1 MIAEQ
6 AGAWRRT
13 VKGLFSKKGG
23 PAFLGLSVSR
33 IWTYAFFIALL
44 NQVETACSSLPATS
58 ILFFLSAAAVA
69 LAIALVA
76 PRIER
81 VFARR
86 APWVVGVIGTIG
98 AMCVV
103 VCNAVGTNAIACACV
118 VFGGGTLAL
127 VRLAWGQLYATLSQ
141 REVGIYTASSFL
153 VATLANIVLK
163 LLPWPCTVMTL
174 IALPAISGMLIKRTG
189 DLIDVVPSGAP
200 SSPRASEAHAKSSP
214 SIALAQLTL
223 GMFVFVFANSLIR
236 MLVINGAEQGWVGG
250 WGTLAVDAVVALLF
264 ICLYVTVRGMSP
276 LPAYRC
282 TLILMVAGY
291 TLCTLVPEERQS
303 VTMSLVLVGYGLF
316 DLLSWAV
323 MANVAS
329 RVHTS
334 SLRVFGLGVGMTV
347 AGRALGYAV
356 GAICA
361 TQQAVG
367 NLSLQSLSM
376 LMVLLL
382 VVACASILPES
393 AFGRIGHPRDT
404 ENPLPGEFISQASGP
419 SFESVC
425 VSIARRGSLTTRETD
440 VLLPLA
446 RGHNAQAISN
456 ELSITKGTVQTHVKH
471 IYAKLGLHSQQE
483 LIELVESACNQK
495 DARQQFE

>member
-1 MIAEQ
+1 MIAKQ
-6 AGAWRRT
+6 ASAWRRT
-13 VKGLFSKKGG
+13 AKGLFSKKGG
-23 PAFLGLSVSR
+23 PTFLGLSVSR
-33 IWTYAFFIALL
+33 VWTYAFFIALL
-44 NQVETACSSLPATS
+44 NQVETAYPSLPATS
-58 ILFFLSAAAVA
+58 ILFFLSAAVVA
-69 LAIALVA
+69 LAIAFAA
-76 PRIER
+76 PRIEH
-81 VFARR
+81 VFARCV
-86 APWVVGVIGTIG
+86 PWIVGVIGTIG
-98 AMCVV
+98 ASCVV
-103 VCNAVGTNAIACACV
+103 ICNTAGTNALVCACV

-141 REVGIYTASSFL
+141 REAGIYTASSFL
-153 VATLANIVLK
+153 VATLVNIILK
-163 LLPWPCTVMTL
+163 LLPWPCTVVTL
-174 IALPAISGMLIKRTG
+174 IALPVISSLLIKRTG
-189 DLIDVVPSGAP
+189 NLIDVTPSDAP

-236 MLVINGAEQGWVGG
+236 TLVVNGAEQGWVGG
-250 WGTLAVDAVVALLF
+250 WGTLAVDATVALLF

-303 VTMSLVLVGYGLF
+303 ITMSLVLVGYGLF
-316 DLLSWAV
+316 DLLSWTV
-323 MANVAS
+323 MASVAS
-329 RVHTS
+329 RVRTS

-347 AGRALGYAV
+347 AGRALGYVV
-356 GAICA
+356 GATCA

-367 NLSLQSLSM
+367 NLSLQSLAL
-376 LMVLLL
+376 LMVFLL

-404 ENPLPGEFISQASGP
+404 ETPMPGEFAHASGP
-419 SFESVC
+419 SFESAC
-425 VSIARRGSLTTRETD
+425 VSIAHRGSLTAREID

-483 LIELVESACNQK
+483 LIELVESMCSQA
-495 DARQQFE
+495 DAQGQSE

>member
-1 MIAEQ
+1 
-6 AGAWRRT
+6 
-13 VKGLFSKKGG
+13 
-23 PAFLGLSVSR
+23 
-33 IWTYAFFIALL
+33 
-44 NQVETACSSLPATS
+44 
-58 ILFFLSAAAVA
+58 
-69 LAIALVA
+69 
-76 PRIER
+76 
-81 VFARR
+81 
-86 APWVVGVIGTIG
+86 
-98 AMCVV
+98 MCVV
-103 VCNAVGTNAIACACV
+103 VCNAVGTNTIAYACV

-127 VRLAWGQLYATLSQ
+127 VRLAWGQLYTTLSQ

-153 VATLANIVLK
+153 VATLANIILK
-163 LLPWPCTVMTL
+163 LLPWPCTVVTL
-174 IALPAISGMLIKRTG
+174 IALPAISGLLIKRTG
-189 DLIDVVPSGAP
+189 DLIDTVPSGAT
-200 SSPRASEAHAKSSP
+200 SSPEASEAHAKSSP

-334 SLRVFGLGVGMTV
+334 PLRVFGLGVGMTV
-347 AGRALGYAV
+347 AGRALGYVV
-356 GAICA
+356 GTICA

-393 AFGRIGHPRDT
+393 AFGRIGHPRDN

-446 RGHNAQAISN
+446 RGHNAQSISN

-483 LIELVESACNQK
+483 LIELVESTCNQK
-495 DARQQFE
+495 GTQQQFE

>member
-1 MIAEQ
+1 M
-6 AGAWRRT
+6 
-13 VKGLFSKKGG
+13 
-23 PAFLGLSVSR
+23 
-33 IWTYAFFIALL
+33 
-44 NQVETACSSLPATS
+44 
-58 ILFFLSAAAVA
+58 SAAVVA
-69 LAIALVA
+69 LAIAFAA
-76 PRIER
+76 PRIEHA
-81 VFARR
+81 FARC
-86 APWVVGVIGTIG
+86 APWIVGVIGTTG
-98 AMCVV
+98 ALCVV
-103 VCNAVGTNAIACACV
+103 VCNAAGTNALVCACV

-153 VATLANIVLK
+153 VATLANIILK
-163 LLPWPCTVMTL
+163 LLPWPCTVVTL
-174 IALPAISGMLIKRTG
+174 IALPVISSLLIKHTG
-189 DLIDVVPSGAP
+189 NLIDVAP
-200 SSPRASEAHAKSSP
+200 SDTPSNPKASETHAKNSP

-236 MLVINGAEQGWVGG
+236 RLVINGAEQSWVGG

-264 ICLYVTVRGMSP
+264 ICLYVAVSGMSP

-329 RVHTS
+329 RARTS
-334 SLRVFGLGVGMTV
+334 PLRVFGLGVGMTV
-347 AGRALGYAV
+347 AGRALGYVV

-361 TQQAVG
+361 TQQAAG

-404 ENPLPGEFISQASGP
+404 EAPMPGKFAHASGL
-419 SFESVC
+419 SFESAC
-425 VSIARRGSLTTRETD
+425 VSIAHRSSLTAREID

-483 LIELVESACNQK
+483 LIELVESMCSQA
-495 DARQQFE
+495 DAQHQFE

>member
-1 MIAEQ
+1 MIAKQ
-6 AGAWRRT
+6 ASAWRRT
-13 VKGLFSKKGG
+13 AKGLFSKKGG
-23 PAFLGLSVSR
+23 PTFLGLSVSR
-33 IWTYAFFIALL
+33 VWTYAFFIALL
-44 NQVETACSSLPATS
+44 NQVETACPSLPATS
-58 ILFFLSAAAVA
+58 ILFFLSAAVVA
-69 LAIALVA
+69 LAIAFAA
-76 PRIER
+76 PRIEH
-81 VFARR
+81 VFARC

-98 AMCVV
+98 ALCVV
-103 VCNAVGTNAIACACV
+103 VCNAVGTNALACACV

-141 REVGIYTASSFL
+141 HEAGIYTASSFL
-153 VATLANIVLK
+153 VATLVNIILK
-163 LLPWPCTVMTL
+163 LLPWPCTVVAL
-174 IALPAISGMLIKRTG
+174 IALPVISSLLIKRAG
-189 DLIDVVPSGAP
+189 NLIDVAPSDAP

-223 GMFVFVFANSLIR
+223 GMLVFVFANSLIR
-236 MLVINGAEQGWVGG
+236 MLVAHGEEQSWVGG

-264 ICLYVTVRGMSP
+264 ICLYVAVRGMSP

-303 VTMSLVLVGYGLF
+303 VTMSVVLVGYGLF

-329 RVHTS
+329 RTHTS
-334 SLRVFGLGVGMTV
+334 PLRVFGLGVGMTV
-347 AGRALGYAV
+347 AGRALGYVV

-361 TQQAVG
+361 TQQAAG

-404 ENPLPGEFISQASGP
+404 EAPMPGEFAHASGP
-419 SFESVC
+419 SFEGAC
-425 VSIARRGSLTTRETD
+425 VSIARRGSLTAREID

-483 LIELVESACNQK
+483 LIELVESMCSQA
-495 DARQQFE
+495 DAQGQSE

>member
-1 MIAEQ
+1 MMAKQ
-6 AGAWRRT
+6 GSNWKSVA
-13 VKGLFSKKGG
+13 VKSFFQKGG
-23 PAFLGLSVSR
+23 STFLGLSVSR
-33 IWTYAFFIALL
+33 VWTYAFFIALL
-44 NQVETACSSLPATS
+44 NQVETACPSLPATS
-58 ILFFLSAAAVA
+58 ILFFLSAAVVA
-69 LAIALVA
+69 LAIAFAA
-76 PRIER
+76 PRIDHA
-81 VFARR
+81 FARC
-86 APWVVGVIGTIG
+86 APWIVGVIGTIG
-98 AMCVV
+98 ALCVV
-103 VCNAVGTNAIACACV
+103 VCNAAGTNALVCACV

-153 VATLANIVLK
+153 VATLANIILK
-163 LLPWPCTVMTL
+163 LLPWPCTVVTL
-174 IALPAISGMLIKRTG
+174 IALPVISSLLIKRTG
-189 DLIDVVPSGAP
+189 NLIDVAPSGAP
-200 SSPRASEAHAKSSP
+200 SSPKASEAHAKSSP

-236 MLVINGAEQGWVGG
+236 RLVINGAEQSWVGG
-250 WGTLAVDAVVALLF
+250 WGTLVVDAIVALLF
-264 ICLYVTVRGMSP
+264 ICLYVAVRGMSP

-303 VTMSLVLVGYGLF
+303 VTMSLVLVGYGLL

-329 RVHTS
+329 RARTS
-334 SLRVFGLGVGMTV
+334 PLRVFGLGVGMTV
-347 AGRALGYAV
+347 AGRALGYVV

-361 TQQAVG
+361 THQAAG

-393 AFGRIGHPRDT
+393 AFGRIGHPRDA
-404 ENPLPGEFISQASGP
+404 EAPMPGEFAHASGP
-419 SFESVC
+419 SFEGAC
-425 VSIARRGSLTTRETD
+425 VSIAHRDSLTAREID

-483 LIELVESACNQK
+483 LIELVESMCSRA
-495 DARQQFE
+495 DAQGQSE

>member
-1 MIAEQ
+1 MITRQ
-6 AGAWRRT
+6 ASAWKKI
-13 VKGLFSKKGG
+13 VEGPFSKQGS

-33 IWTYAFFIALL
+33 VWTYAFFIAML
-44 NQVETACSSLPATS
+44 NTVQTAYPSLPATS
-58 ILFFLSAAAVA
+58 ILFFFSAAIVA
-69 LAIALVA
+69 LTIALVV
-76 PRIER
+76 PCVER
-81 VFARR
+81 AFARR
-86 APWVVGVIGTIG
+86 APWIVGGAGTAG
-98 AMCVV
+98 ALCVV
-103 VCNAVGTNAIACACV
+103 VCNAAGTNALACACAV
-118 VFGGGTLAL
+118 LGGGTLAL
-127 VRLAWGQLYATLSQ
+127 VRLAWGQLYAALAQ

-163 LLPWPCTVMTL
+163 LLPWACTAAALLVLPVVSGLLIKHAGGRADGMPDGTTSSPEASL
-174 IALPAISGMLIKRTG
+174 AHVKGSPGIALI
-189 DLIDVVPSGAP
+189 
-200 SSPRASEAHAKSSP
+200 
-214 SIALAQLTL
+214 QLTL

-236 MLVINGAEQGWVGG
+236 RLVINGAEQSWVGG
-250 WGTLAVDAVVALLF
+250 WGALAVDAVVALLF
-264 ICLYVTVRGMSP
+264 ICLYVAVRGMSP

-329 RVHTS
+329 RARTS
-334 SLRVFGLGVGMTV
+334 PLRVFGLGVGMTV
-347 AGRALGYAV
+347 AGRALGYVV

-361 TQQAVG
+361 TQQAAG

-404 ENPLPGEFISQASGP
+404 ETPMPGEFAHASGP
-419 SFESVC
+419 SFESAC
-425 VSIARRGSLTTRETD
+425 VAIAHRGSLTAREID

-483 LIELVESACNQK
+483 LIELVESMCSQA
-495 DARQQFE
+495 DAQHQFE